1 MLLPK
6 ALSFVGMVTP
16 LLFTTSAAED
26 PQKPL
31 DESRIIA
38 EPMCL
43 NQHKHDSG
51 LDNHNAC
58 QQAIDALSRQGDGIT
73 GIKGNCKELS
83 RAGNCVVALC
93 GPTNTQAKL
102 DPKMIAAVAQ
112 GIHGYCSKLN

>member
-1 MLLPK
+1 MVAALLS
-6 ALSFVGMVTP
+6 ATA
-16 LLFTTSAAED
+16 AAED

-43 NQHKHDSG
+43 NRDKHDSG

-58 QQAIDALSRQGDGIT
+58 QGAIDALSRQGDGIT
-73 GIKGNCKELS
+73 GAKSNCKELS
-83 RAGNCVVALC
+83 RSGNCVVALC
-93 GPTNTQAKL
+93 DPTNTQAKL

-112 GIHGYCSKLN
+112 GIHGYCSKSK

>member
-1 MLLPK
+1 M
-6 ALSFVGMVTP
+6 AAT
-16 LLFTTSAAED
+16 LFFATAAAED

-43 NQHKHDSG
+43 NPNKHDSG

-73 GIKGNCKELS
+73 GINGNCKELS

-93 GPTNTQAKL
+93 APTNTQARL

-112 GIHGYCSKLN
+112 GIHGYCSKSK